1 MLRLGTRASLLAR
14 TQSTAVAQLVE
25 AALGEPCELVAI
37 RTDGDDPALR
47 LDAPN
52 RPGIFVTTLR
62 EAVLAG
68 TVDLV
73 VHSFKDLPSAP
84 VAGLLVAAVPERAD
98 ARDVLVAVDEA
109 TLDQLPPGARVGT
122 SSPRRAAALLR
133 ARPDLRIEAIRGNV
147 DTRLGQV
154 AAGRLEAVV
163 LAKAGLDRIGRT
175 VPSTAVLDPAVM
187 VPAPAQGALAV
198 ECLADSALAAR
209 LAALDHT
216 ESRCAVTAER
226 AVLEAVEAA
235 CTTAVGAHA
244 RYDAGILELTADLA
258 AHSGIAYA
266 QRYAAI
272 ALTDAG
278 DLAAA
283 RELGLE
289 VGAALL
295 DGAGS

>member
-14 TQSTAVAQLVE
+14 TQSTAVAHLVE

-73 VHSFKDLPSAP
+73 VHSFKDLPSAAVP
-84 VAGLLVAAVPERAD
+84 GLVVAAVPERAD
-98 ARDVLVAVDEA
+98 ARDVLVAAGEA
-109 TLDQLPPGARVGT
+109 TLEQLPRGARVGT

-133 ARPDLRIEAIRGNV
+133 ARPDLRIEPIRGNV
-147 DTRLGQV
+147 DTRLGLV
-154 AAGRLEAVV
+154 TAGRLEAVV

-175 VPSTAVLDPAVM
+175 VASTAVLDPAVM

-198 ECLADSALAAR
+198 ECRAESPLAAR
-209 LAALDHT
+209 LATLDHT

-226 AVLEAVEAA
+226 AVLEGVEAA

-244 RYDAGILELTADLA
+244 RYVGGVLELRADL
-258 AHSGIAYA
+258 SGHRGVGYA
-266 QRYAAI
+266 SRYAAL
-272 ALTDAG
+272 ALSDVH
-278 DLAAA
+278 DLAGA

-289 VGAALL
+289 VAAALL
-295 DGAGS
+295 DGADS